1 MGISVRARRWVVLAC
16 FLLAAPLQSQTPVG
30 NPQTFTLKSQ
40 PYQRPEAC
48 LPCHQRQYNEL
59 RQSVKSGYRNVSP
72 LFNGL
77 ELAGNFLSGGRLR
90 PVYGDSTK
98 LRADGQPFGGNYAS
112 ATSYVHINQVQAGFC
127 LGCHNTNIVLKG
139 EDPSTREVP
148 EVNALGNA
156 FLPDT
161 IRPLRDYHLVDASGH
176 QILPAEPGGPAPP
189 GARPSLG
196 AAGISCDVCHNVM
209 SPAIDRSF
217 QRDGFANTSLRL
229 FPSISKVGPFL
240 FPVAV
245 KGNFHVSSGDPDRI
259 DYIRS
264 PTLCN
269 GCHDVRVPGG
279 GSLMAF
285 ETNINAG
292 GAGVT
297 HYRLENLSTEW
308 ALGAYNSTRNPF
320 GRVIR
325 CQDCHMSLYPYAGES
340 TYTVGGLTV
349 KSPTPAVMAENFA
362 AVPGVST
369 AYNTPLQRRQVS
381 THYMTGIDV
390 PLMGVDELRARLG
403 PDYPDPLTGGLDEY
417 GHPTALKQRRE
428 DLLKAAVRIYLDKSD
443 KSVQMG
449 GTFNVR
455 VTCIALTGHR
465 FPAGFSQERTT
476 YINLTV
482 KDRNGFVL
490 YQSGY
495 LVDKPHPDTGEMEPD
510 GNLDDEDQEH
520 LIAIADPGRR
530 IVPFQAGPV
539 NNGHTN
545 QVFSPGPDNGPE
557 ARVYIGRPAGLVL
570 FRNELTRIFLP
581 GAPANSS
588 LGRRDA
594 AGNPILVTRPHFE
607 ETFSAGFANGVD
619 NFRSLQP
626 LRPTTFR
633 YEIHLPT
640 EHELEE
646 LGVHIEGPL
655 QVHAQVD
662 FEHFPPL
669 FLRFIARTTSQNGPA
684 GRNLHLMDEQLIDT
698 YLKNNRNIASADL
711 TVDLTR

>member
-1 MGISVRARRWVVLAC
+1 MLSSLRAGRLGVTGL
-16 FLLAAPLQSQTPVG
+16 LLAIPLAAQTPVG
-30 NPQTFTLKSQ
+30 NPQSFTFKSQ

-77 ELAGNFLSGGRLR
+77 EMAANLLSGGRLR

-98 LRADGQPFGGNYAS
+98 LRQDGQPFGGAYSTAEKFEH
-112 ATSYVHINQVQAGFC
+112 VNQVQAGIC
-127 LGCHNTNIVLKG
+127 LGCHNIYAARLG
-139 EDPSTREVP
+139 ENPATREVP
-148 EVNALGNA
+148 EANGLGA
-156 FLPDT
+156 DFLPET

-176 QILPAEPGGPAPP
+176 QILPAEPGGPPPP

-196 AAGISCDVCHNVM
+196 AAGITCDLCHNVVAP
-209 SPAIDRSF
+209 SIDRSF
-217 QRDGFANTSLRL
+217 QRDGFANTSLEL
-229 FPSISKVGPFL
+229 LPSISKVGSF
-240 FPVAV
+240 FYPVAV
-245 KGNFHVSSGDPDRI
+245 RGNFHVSSQDKERI
-259 DYIRS
+259 EYLRS

-269 GCHDVRVPGG
+269 GCHDVRIPGAG
-279 GSLMAF
+279 NLMAF
-285 ETNINAG
+285 ETNVNDG
-292 GAGVT
+292 GAAVT

-308 ALGAYNSTRNPF
+308 AVGAYNSTSNPF
-320 GRVIR
+320 GKVIR
-325 CQDCHMSLYPYAGES
+325 CQDCHMSLFPYAGNS
-340 TYTVGGLTV
+340 TYPVGGLTV
-349 KSPTPAVMAENFA
+349 TSPTPAVMAENFA
-362 AVPGVST
+362 AVPGVAT
-369 AYNTPLQRRQVS
+369 AYNAPLQKRQVS
-381 THYMTGIDV
+381 THYMTGVDV
-390 PLMGVDELRARLG
+390 PIMGVDELRARLG
-403 PDYPDPLTGGLDEY
+403 ADYPDPLTGGPDEY

-449 GTFNVR
+449 GTLNVR

-482 KDRNGFVL
+482 KDRNGFLL

-520 LIAIADPGRR
+520 VIAVVDPGRR
-530 IVPFQAGPV
+530 IVPYQPGNL

-545 QVFSPGPDNGPE
+545 QVFTPGPDNGSE
-557 ARVYIGRPAGLVL
+557 ARVYIGRPAGLVM

-581 GAPANSS
+581 GPPANSYV
-588 LGRRDA
+588 GRLDGE
-594 AGNPILVTRPHFE
+594 GNPVQVTRPHFE
-607 ETFSAGFANGVD
+607 ETFSAAFANAVD

-633 YEIHLPT
+633 YEIHLPS

-662 FEHFPPL
+662 YEHFPPL
-669 FLRFIARTTSQNGPA
+669 FLRFLTRVTGENGPT
-684 GRNLHLMDEQLIDT
+684 GRNLNLLNEKTIDT
-698 YLKNNRNIASADL
+698 YLRNNRNIASAEL
-711 TVDLTR
+711 SVDLTR